1 LQNDSSDVR
10 NHLLWKEDHTTQQL
24 KKSNLYK
31 REEADLNKNGH
42 PLSEKKNDTPSSTTN
57 HVFSGIKMTATSPD
71 KPMQPDKAD
80 STTHTIKGELKQQ
93 KENHPRNH
101 LMWKR
106 GTAVNRN

>member
-1 LQNDSSDVR
+1 MQNDSSDVR

-42 PLSEKKNDTPSSTTN
+42 PLSEKNDTPSSTTN
-57 HVFSGIKMTATSPD
+57 HVFSGIKMTATFPD